1 MPDLGR
7 WWASF
12 LAAGL
17 ITISVCMILG
27 VNYYT
32 SSGAG
37 VLIVILTIIISL
49 IAKGRVVQR

>member
-7 WWASF
+7 WWASL

-37 VLIVILTIIISL
+37 VLIVVLTVIISL
-49 IAKGRVVQR
+49 TAKGRGV